1 MQISEA
7 RTLIVKAT
15 AIANDNLSVS
25 RLDDVLTKIIEF
37 LTDGKYTRASV
48 ANGTCTL
55 EKIHKHM
62 ENSTLRAK
70 CGTEV
75 VPNNSGAHRL
85 VGVTPGTVL
94 RTITLDMEGKK
105 IKISK
110 DENNQFIVKLPK
122 EPWVKVESPE
132 NRERLQTIIEGVYD
146 GEDLCLKPIKSEF
159 DEGFEEWVARSEDIL
174 MTDMGKVYTS
184 EDGDYVR
191 YMQKLQKAD
200 AKIRLIE
207 TKEPAGS
214 GGYTSDVP
222 RSVNNKII
230 VNGLELPKD
239 LKQEYTDVIMSIIR
253 KEGNGKSTYVT
264 KIDNEKGEKLL
275 TKLKNKYGEIKGTGL
290 YNALTS
296 EATVKSYIIGTDQ
309 GTQSAIYKPLV
320 RCTTYDRGEGKFT
333 VHPEKEIRTERNG
346 EPIITNGS
354 DYRTTIINTKEKN
367 GVITEATTELS
378 IISGCSR
385 YQPFMN
391 GIIEDGEDMP
401 AGLARTTIT
410 TKVTSTDALDG
421 KLEDTKVTRN
431 GWATALSVKELA
443 EVM

>member
-1 MQISEA
+1 M
-7 RTLIVKAT
+7 KAT
-15 AIANDNLSVS
+15 AIANDNLCVS

-37 LTDGKYTRASV
+37 LTDGKYTRVSV
-48 ANGTCTL
+48 ANGTRTL
-55 EKIHKHM
+55 EKMNEHK
-62 ENSTLRAK
+62 ENNTLRAK

-75 VPNNSGAHRL
+75 VPNNSGAHRQ
-85 VGVTPGTVL
+85 VDVTPGTVL
-94 RTITLDMEGKK
+94 RTITLEMEGKK
-105 IKISK
+105 IMISK

-122 EPWVKVESPE
+122 EPWAKVESPE
-132 NRERLQTIIEGVYD
+132 NRERLQTIVEGVYD
-146 GEDLCLKPIKSEF
+146 GEDLCLKPITSEF

-174 MTDMGKVYTS
+174 MTDIGKVYTS

-214 GGYTSDVP
+214 GGYESDVP

-239 LKQEYTDVIMSIIR
+239 LKQEYTGVIMSIIR

-346 EPIITNGS
+346 EPIVTNGS